1 MQKFFIIKDE
11 SYIEKLKKAYIFDKK
26 FIEIMKQ
33 MAEEFN
39 LDIKG
44 YYVDY
49 ERFSP
54 VFKNI
59 DEIKKCRELG
69 YLTEKDKFK
78 KNSIPNK
85 RFLEL
90 LSVTEIHPCPRLA
103 FNFDFRVYGKSSS
116 SQFMFKDIAYGTYEA
131 ERDFD
136 LPDKLEEIKASEY
149 YRILEEKR
157 DTMSRLFKV
166 AKGGF

>member
-11 SYIEKLKKAYIFDKK
+11 NYIEKLKKAYIFDKK
-26 FIEIMKQ
+26 FIEILKQ
-33 MAEEFN
+33 MAVEFD
-39 LDIKG
+39 LKIDE
-44 YYVDY
+44 YYVNY

-54 VFKNI
+54 VLNNI

-69 YLTEKDKFK
+69 YLTGKDKFK

-90 LSVTEIHPCPRLA
+90 LSGTEIHPSPSLA
-103 FNFDFRVYGKSSS
+103 FNFDFRVYGKYSS
-116 SQFMFKDIAYGTYEA
+116 SQFMFKDIAYGMYDA
-131 ERDFD
+131 EQDFK

-149 YRILEEKR
+149 YKILEEKR
-157 DTMSRLFKV
+157 DTMSSN
-166 AKGGF
+166 